1 MKNSSYN
8 GFEEYFTIEK
18 VPVHYNLK
26 CGYILNYPRYS
37 FNSSITWV
45 TFLWTYNLDQY
56 TQKNKNITISP
67 DVRF

>member
-1 MKNSSYN
+1 MKNSSYD

-18 VPVHYNLK
+18 VPVHHDMRCAN
-26 CGYILNYPRYS
+26 ILNYPRYS
-37 FNSSITWV
+37 FRSSIKWV

-56 TQKNKNITISP
+56 TQKDKIITISP